1 MSRASANREPGKF
14 APEVLDLLQ
23 KAVDY
28 YKSVLLLSFTWLS
41 AVRTLDLQSRGCG
54 FNSRSGHYQV
64 ATTCMDDC
72 PQTGKPSWYVT
83 NSKVN
88 STFYLSGVGK
98 SSSNVSAWG

>member
-28 YKSVLLLSFTWLS
+28 YKFVLLLSFTWLS
-41 AVRTLDLQSRGCG
+41 AVIVRTLEFGLTIKRSWVQLPVG
-54 FNSRSGHYQV
+54 SGHYQV

-72 PQTGKPSWYVT
+72 LQTGKPSR
-83 NSKVN
+83 
-88 STFYLSGVGK
+88 
-98 SSSNVSAWG
+98 